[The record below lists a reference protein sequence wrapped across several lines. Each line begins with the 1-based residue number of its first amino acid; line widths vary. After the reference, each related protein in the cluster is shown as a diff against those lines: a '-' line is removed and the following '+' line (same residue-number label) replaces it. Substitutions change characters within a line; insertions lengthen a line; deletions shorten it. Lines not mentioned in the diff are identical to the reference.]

1 MSRQEL
7 IDALN
12 SDRADELAAIIQ
24 YMGHHYE
31 AEGMEA
37 LPIMDMVRQ
46 IAIDEMRHAEMLAER
61 IVMLGGTPT
70 QTPSEIHRG
79 GDLRKMMEDDL
90 AAESRAI
97 ENYRKHIKLADQEGD
112 TTTRRMLE
120 EILADEEMHADQ
132 FRTVLGSK

>member
-1 MSRQEL
+1 MSKQEL

-37 LPIMDMVRQ
+37 LPVIDMVRQ

-70 QTPSEIHRG
+70 QTPSEIYRG

-97 ENYRKHIKLADQEGD
+97 EKYREHIKLAEQEGD

-120 EILADEEMHADQ
+120 QILADEEAHADQ
-132 FRTVLGSK
+132 FKTVLGSK